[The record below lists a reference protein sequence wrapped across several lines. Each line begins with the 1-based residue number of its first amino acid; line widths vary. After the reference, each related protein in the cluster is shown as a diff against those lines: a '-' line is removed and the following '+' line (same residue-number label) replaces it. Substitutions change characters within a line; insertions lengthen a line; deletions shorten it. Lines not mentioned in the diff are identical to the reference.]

1 MKKFNPF
8 SAALLVLAL
17 ASLACQTVTSAIP
30 ATATPTS
37 APQATISA
45 PRVTGDQP
53 FQVKGTFTV
62 TNDFVI
68 ANYMYEHA
76 AALVD
81 LHGFVIRDKEWEIP
95 VLSQVLGYMRVDV
108 PNKQGEYVISLPEV
122 PQGEFNDVDQNG
134 QKDTGVQVFASSY
147 WPNLAGGPF
156 SEGDDRSMGWPG
168 YLASIKTD
176 SENEDE
182 VTGGKL
188 VIWSPDAGQKFP
200 TGFGPDQLLFTAD
213 DPTGPVPA
221 GYSIVDLDT
230 TPFTVSQP
238 PVAEL
243 TLYEPKDVAKKDYST
258 LAMTAAFDKFFEVI
272 RREYAFNGFP
282 EKEPNWDQL
291 YAEIKPRVAQAEK
304 DGSDQAYY
312 EALRDLLFAFKDGH
326 VSLQGDP
333 LTQDFR
339 QNYLGGYGLTIRE
352 LDNGQV
358 IADRVAASGPAAQ
371 AGLKV
376 GAEVSAFNNQPIGQ
390 AIGAAQPLFLQS
402 SDFAIRYAK
411 SVWLL
416 RAAPGTQASLTFSN
430 PGASPQTVN
439 LTAEPETDL
448 LFEALGWNASPA
460 TEPVESKVLTVD
472 GEKIGYIQI
481 LSNSDDLN
489 LAFRIFEH
497 ALKKFKEQEVTRL
510 IIDLR
515 NNSGGSPLGLAGFLT
530 DQTLIQGQLE
540 YFSEKTGKFEPEG
553 QPGKIYPNQVQYK
566 FDKMALLVG
575 MNCYSACEIEAQGFS
590 QVPGMIIVGE
600 TPTAGVEA
608 ETARGQFALPAGLEI
623 VVPTGRFLNPDGS
636 LFLEGTGVQPTI
648 KVPVT
653 AESVL
658 SGADTVLQA
667 AEQAVLGK

>member
-1 MKKFNPF
+1 MKKLNPF
-8 SAALLVLAL
+8 VVALLLLAL
-17 ASLACQTVTSAIP
+17 ASLACQTLT
-30 ATATPTS
+30 TATPVSPTS
-37 APQATISA
+37 VPQATISA
-45 PRVTGDQP
+45 PKVTGDQP

-68 ANYMYEHA
+68 ASYMYEHA

-108 PNKQGEYVISLPEV
+108 PNQSGEYVISLPQI

-134 QKDTGVQVFASSY
+134 QADTGVQIFVSAY

-176 SENEDE
+176 SENQDE

-188 VIWSPDAGQKFP
+188 VIWAPDAAQKFP
-200 TGFGPDQLLFTAD
+200 TGFGPDKLLFTAD

-221 GYSIVDLDT
+221 GYAIVDLDT
-230 TPFTVSQP
+230 APFTVSQP

-243 TLYEPKDVAKKDYST
+243 TLFEPTDVAQKDYSD
-258 LAMTAAFDKFFEVI
+258 LGMTAAFEKFFAVI

-282 EKEPNWDQL
+282 GKEPAWDQL
-291 YAEIKPRVAQAEK
+291 YAEIKPRVEQAEK
-304 DGSDQAYY
+304 DQNDQAYY
-312 EALRDLLFAFKDGH
+312 EAIRDLLFGFKDGH

-333 LTQDFR
+333 LTNDFR
-339 QNYLGGYGLTIRE
+339 TNYLGGYGLTIRE
-352 LDNGQV
+352 LDNGKV
-358 IADRVAASGPAAQ
+358 IVDRVAEAGPAAQ
-371 AGLKV
+371 AGVQL
-376 GAEVSAFNNQPIGQ
+376 GAEVTTFNDQPIGQ
-390 AIGAAQPLFLQS
+390 AIGANQPLFLQS
-402 SDFAIRYAK
+402 SDFAIRA
-411 SVWLL
+411 SQAVWLL
-416 RAAPGTQASLTFSN
+416 RAAPGTQASLTFVN
-430 PGASPQTVN
+430 PGASAQTAK

-448 LFEALGWNASPA
+448 LFEALGWNESLA
-460 TEPVESKVLTVD
+460 TQPVESDILMVD
-472 GEKIGYIQI
+472 GQPIGYIQI
-481 LSNSDDLN
+481 LSNSDDLG

-497 ALKKFKEQEVTRL
+497 SLKKFKEQEVTRL

-530 DQTLIQGQLE
+530 DKELIQGQLE

-553 QPGKIYPNQVQYK
+553 EPGKIYPNQVQYQ
-566 FDKMALLVG
+566 FDQIVLLVG

-590 QVPGMIIVGE
+590 QVPGMIVVGE

-608 ETARGQFALPAGLEI
+608 ETARGQFKLPAGLEV

-636 LFLEGTGVQPTI
+636 LFLEGTGVQPTV

-653 AESVL
+653 AEAVL
-658 SGADTVLQA
+658 AGTDSALLA
-667 AEQAVLGK
+667 AQQAVLGD